1 MEDQYS
7 THYLSPVLR
16 KEKLLKREREPAP
29 RDPPCFIVITDRKC
43 VQCEAEI
50 LKGNFLYMDKDR
62 PLCMTCAKF
71 DHLDYLPAGDR
82 KLTLRA
88 TKYSE
93 QSVVVV
99 KFSRA
104 RNRYKRNGILVTTA
118 AYERATAECSAQDE
132 KGA

>member
-1 MEDQYS
+1 MQNERTEQD
-7 THYLSPVLR
+7 
-16 KEKLLKREREPAP
+16 REP

-50 LKGNFLYMDKDR
+50 PRGNFLYMDKDR

-71 DHLDYLPAGDR
+71 DHLDYLRAGNR

-93 QSVVVV
+93 QTVVVV
-99 KFSRA
+99 KFSKA
-104 RNRYKRNGILVTTA
+104 RKRYERQGILVTRE
-118 AYERATAECSAQDE
+118 AYERAKAECDAQE
-132 KGA
+132 AKGV